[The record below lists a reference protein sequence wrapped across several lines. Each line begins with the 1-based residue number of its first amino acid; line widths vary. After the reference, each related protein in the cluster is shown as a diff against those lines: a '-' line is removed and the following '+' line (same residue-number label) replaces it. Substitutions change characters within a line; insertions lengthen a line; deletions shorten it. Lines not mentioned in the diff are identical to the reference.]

1 MCPTTF
7 YFEKNYQ
14 RNVRFESGV
23 CIMRKPVSSCLC
35 GCHYQGVG
43 YCERCSRFHQSE
55 WTLKET
61 VEDNRKQKQSKYFRK
76 PRRKF

>member
-1 MCPTTF
+1 
-7 YFEKNYQ
+7 
-14 RNVRFESGV
+14 
-23 CIMRKPVSSCLC
+23 MRKPVSSCLC

-61 VEDNRKQKQSKYFRK
+61 VEDNRKQKQSKYFHK